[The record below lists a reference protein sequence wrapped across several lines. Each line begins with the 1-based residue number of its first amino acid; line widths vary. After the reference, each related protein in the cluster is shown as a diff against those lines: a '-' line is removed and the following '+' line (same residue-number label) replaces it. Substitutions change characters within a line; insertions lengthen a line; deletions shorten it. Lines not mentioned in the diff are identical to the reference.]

1 MNKSKSKS
9 IIPGFNL
16 SMGITIF
23 YISFIVLL
31 PLISI
36 VVVTSGITWQ
46 DFIHTIF
53 DNRIIAGY
61 RVSFIC
67 SFIAAAVN
75 CIFGTILAWV
85 LVRYEFPGKSI
96 IDGLIELPFAIPTA
110 VAGISLASLYSPTG
124 FIGQLFDP
132 LGIKISYTQIGIT
145 IALIFVTIPF
155 VVRTVEPVLKNIDP
169 SFEEAAFTM
178 GAGRFTIFRRIVLPE
193 LTPALLLGGGL
204 AFARAI
210 GEYGSVIFIA
220 GNMPFK
226 SEIVPLLIMVKLQ
239 QFNYAEATSIAIVML
254 LFSFFIMFAINS
266 LQAYQQRIVQG
277 GSK

>member
-1 MNKSKSKS
+1 MGRTKSNS

-23 YISFIVLL
+23 YISFIILL

-36 VVVTSGITWQ
+36 VIVTSGITWQ
-46 DFIHTIF
+46 NFLDTVL
-53 DNRIIAGY
+53 DSRIIAGY
-61 RVSFIC
+61 EVSFFC
-67 SFIAAAVN
+67 SFIAAVIN
-75 CIFGTILAWV
+75 CFFGTMLAWV
-85 LVRYEFPGKSI
+85 LVRYEFPGKGI

-124 FIGQLFDP
+124 FIGQLFAP
-132 LGIKISYTQIGIT
+132 FGIKIAYSQIGIT

-169 SFEEAAFTM
+169 VFEEAAYTL
-178 GAGRFTIFRRIVLPE
+178 GASRFTIFRRIILPE
-193 LTPALLLGGGL
+193 LIPALLLGGGL

-239 QFNYAEATSIAIVML
+239 QFNYGEATSIAIVML

-266 LQAYQQRIVQG
+266 LQAYQQKIVQG
-277 GSK
+277 GTK

>member
-1 MNKSKSKS
+1 MSRIKSNS

-23 YISFIVLL
+23 YISFIILL

-36 VVVTSGITWQ
+36 AVVTSGITWQ
-46 DFIHTIF
+46 GFLDTVL
-53 DNRIIAGY
+53 DSRIMAGY
-61 RVSFIC
+61 KVSFFC

-75 CIFGTILAWV
+75 CLFGTMLAWV
-85 LVRYEFPGKSI
+85 LVRYEFPGKGI

-124 FIGQLFDP
+124 FIGQIFDP
-132 LGIKISYTQIGIT
+132 FGIKIAYSQIGIT

-155 VVRTVEPVLKNIDP
+155 VVRTVEPVLKNMDP
-169 SFEEAAFTM
+169 VFEEAAYTL
-178 GAGRFTIFRRIVLPE
+178 GASRFMIFRQIILPE
-193 LTPALLLGGGL
+193 LVPSLLLGGGL

-220 GNMPFK
+220 GNMPYK

-239 QFNYAEATSIAIVML
+239 QFNYAEATSIAIIML
-254 LFSFFIMFAINS
+254 LFSFLIMFAINS
-266 LQAYQQRIVQG
+266 LQVYQQRIVQG
-277 GSK
+277 GTK